1 MTLRWDAN
9 LKRIAPKAA
18 SSRHPG
24 LPLAQVLKQAR
35 RNRQRER
42 HATVW
47 RSAGVHMFAVVAGYG
62 SMRCIDSSKCPQHR
76 KASKQ
81 MDMAHDLVRRGLERD
96 PTSCECWFQLLP
108 GYVVGGE
115 CRALRQWAGR
125 SKYGLQRLLASFSRA
140 AEDEYEQELRVFQS
154 SGVVLDTAP
163 DGLGYSITEVLAS
176 RSAGNGTLEEKD
188 DPCFKGKW
196 PLLPRKQ
203 ARSSF
208 PTSTIPTGHAYCGMR
223 VKDRPAGQNV
233 AQPSNRTASR
243 NVQSPQSLAWDRSSR
258 GWPKDTAAAP
268 VATRLKEVIGR
279 ALFWELER
287 SDDVSRSSPQ
297 VLNG

>member
-1 MTLRWDAN
+1 
-9 LKRIAPKAA
+9 
-18 SSRHPG
+18 
-24 LPLAQVLKQAR
+24 
-35 RNRQRER
+35 
-42 HATVW
+42 
-47 RSAGVHMFAVVAGYG
+47 MFAVVAGYG

-76 KASKQ
+76 KAS
-81 MDMAHDLVRRGLERD
+81 
-96 PTSCECWFQLLP
+96 
-108 GYVVGGE
+108 YVVGGE
-115 CRALRQWAGR
+115 CRAPRQWAGR

-176 RSAGNGTLEEKD
+176 RSAGTFKFSNKY
-188 DPCFKGKW
+188 DPYR
-196 PLLPRKQ
+196 PRILWDE
-203 ARSSF
+203 S
-208 PTSTIPTGHAYCGMR
+208 
-223 VKDRPAGQNV
+223 RPAGQNV

-268 VATRLKEVIGR
+268 VATRLTEVMGR

>member
-18 SSRHPG
+18 RSRHPG

-35 RNRQRER
+35 S
-42 HATVW
+42 HA
-47 RSAGVHMFAVVAGYG
+47 RAEIGSANDMLQYGGVQEFT
-62 SMRCIDSSKCPQHR
+62 C
-76 KASKQ
+76 
-81 MDMAHDLVRRGLERD
+81 
-96 PTSCECWFQLLP
+96 
-108 GYVVGGE
+108 YVVGGE
-115 CRALRQWAGR
+115 CRAPRQWAGR

-188 DPCFKGKW
+188 DPCFKSKW

-268 VATRLKEVIGR
+268 VATRLTEVIGR